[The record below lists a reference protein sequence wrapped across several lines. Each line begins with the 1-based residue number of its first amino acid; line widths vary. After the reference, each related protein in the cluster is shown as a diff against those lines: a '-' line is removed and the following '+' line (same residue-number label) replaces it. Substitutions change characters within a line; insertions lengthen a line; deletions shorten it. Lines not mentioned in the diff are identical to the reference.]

1 MMTLIKLT
9 TVNGK
14 RFWVNP
20 QYIASMVDDE
30 GGGTAIYVANDSDP
44 VIVKEPPETIIQ
56 KISIIK

>member
-1 MMTLIKLT
+1 MTTLIKLT

-20 QYIASMVDDE
+20 TYIASMADDE
-30 GGGTAIYVANDSDP
+30 SGGSAVCVANDSEP
-44 VIVKEPPETIIQ
+44 IIVKETPETIIQ